1 MPWDLLTQTGVSFK
15 TYSSSQTQ
23 FSVNSSKRVHFQH
36 IFIYIYIHTHTNTRI
51 FIYTYIYVHFSICIY
66 IHTHTPFSLLKTV
79 KKSFSEKYFP
89 RPATE
94 GVKFSYF

>member
-15 TYSSSQTQ
+15 TFSSSQTQ

-36 IFIYIYIHTHTNTRI
+36 IYIYIYTHTHT
-51 FIYTYIYVHFSICIY
+51 
-66 IHTHTPFSLLKTV
+66 HTHTPMPFSLLKTV

>member
-36 IFIYIYIHTHTNTRI
+36 IYIYIYTYTHKHTYIYIYIHICT
-51 FIYTYIYVHFSICIY
+51 FQYMYIYT
-66 IHTHTPFSLLKTV
+66 HTHTPFSLLKTV

>member
-1 MPWDLLTQTGVSFK
+1 M
-15 TYSSSQTQ
+15 
-23 FSVNSSKRVHFQH
+23 
-36 IFIYIYIHTHTNTRI
+36 YIYT
-51 FIYTYIYVHFSICIY
+51 
-66 IHTHTPFSLLKTV
+66 HTHTPFSLLKTV